1 MELSIDTA
9 TGTAG
14 IALSIDGEIRI
25 EMSWQAGQNHTV
37 ELLPNILKVM
47 EQANAGFED
56 IRNIIVSIGPGSF
69 NGLRAGLST
78 AKGLAFSLNI
88 PIIAVGTLEAE
99 AFPHAEAGLPVCPVQ
114 DAARGEF
121 AAALYQSVDGEWRKL
136 VPEHITMLEDLC
148 ARIATDIIVCGRFS
162 PDVKE
167 RIAGTLGSKTTIVNN
182 TFCRAGIVS
191 KLGWQRIERGESDDV
206 ATLQPLY
213 LRRPSIT
220 KPRESKR

>member
-9 TGTAG
+9 TATAG
-14 IALSIDGEIRI
+14 IALSVCGEIRY

-37 ELLPNILKVM
+37 ELLPNILKMM
-47 EQANAGFED
+47 EREGVRFEEL
-56 IRNIIVSIGPGSF
+56 RNIIVSIGPGSF

-99 AFPHAEAGLPVCPVQ
+99 AFPHADSGLPICPLQ

-121 AAALYQSVDGEWRKL
+121 AAALYRSVDGEWTKL
-136 VPEHITMLEDLC
+136 VPEHI
-148 ARIATDIIVCGRFS
+148 ATPDEIGAAAPADTIFCGRFT
-162 PDVKE
+162 PDAGG
-167 RIAGTLGSKTTIVNN
+167 RIAAALQGEPTILNN
-182 TFCRAGIVS
+182 TFCRAGIIS
-191 KLGWQRIERGESDDV
+191 LLGWRRIKRGESDDV

-213 LRRPSIT
+213 IRRPAIT
-220 KPRESKR
+220 KPRKKK